1 MRRAA
6 TFFVVAIGT
15 AVGSLW
21 WLHEG
26 DLAEAVE
33 PVVAEWDADLLARDA
48 GIVEQ
53 KTDESGSE
61 EGQDAPDALPEEPDA
76 TPSE

>member
-6 TFFVVAIGT
+6 TFFIVAIAT

-26 DLAEAVE
+26 DLAEAVD
-33 PVVAEWDADLLARDA
+33 PVVAEWDADVLARDA
-48 GIVEQ
+48 GIVPAA
-53 KTDESGSE
+53 SGAE
-61 EGQDAPDALPEEPDA
+61 GGQDPQDTLPEEPDA
-76 TPSE
+76 TPAE